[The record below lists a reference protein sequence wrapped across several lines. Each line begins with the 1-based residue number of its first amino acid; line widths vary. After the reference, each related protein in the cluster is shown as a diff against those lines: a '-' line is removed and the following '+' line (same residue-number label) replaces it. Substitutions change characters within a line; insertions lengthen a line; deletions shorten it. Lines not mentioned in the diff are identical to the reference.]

1 MKKQHLFTLDIEI
14 IKKLHA
20 QVARGFRSKFVEKA
34 IRNRLKNDESFNLE
48 DEHTLDILAE
58 LTYRSDLPEWFRN
71 QLSLVRKEVDPEW
84 NL

>member
-58 LTYRSDLPEWFRN
+58 LTYRRDLPEWFRN
-71 QLSLVRKEVDPEW
+71 QISLVRKELDPEW